1 MRRPSPGLLAWCVLA
16 ASFAAT
22 AASAADLPVPAPAY
36 PPPAYYPPV
45 YDWSGI
51 YIGGNVGGTWMNDG
65 VTTTAA
71 TVFQN
76 LGVQTKVSPFGVIG
90 GAQAGFNVQFSPVV
104 VGFEGAWY
112 ATNLSGTQKTPAAV
126 SGGAIGLFQQST
138 DAAPWLATA
147 AGRIGYAVNDL
158 LFYAKGGAAW
168 MHANYTQS
176 VTSTSP
182 PAGVSTTCGTSPG
195 GGAIA
200 CLGGVLT
207 QQTLTDT
214 RTGFVAGVGFEY
226 GMNENL
232 SIRVEYDYLG
242 FGTKTYNFNNLS
254 YSTLTVTGP
263 PPGAGTPGGPFGIG
277 PFPVSVNSSLQ
288 MVTAGVNY
296 RFTWR

>member
-22 AASAADLPVPAPAY
+22 AASAADMPVPAPAY
-36 PPPAYYPPV
+36 TPPAYHPPV

-51 YIGGNVGGTWMNDG
+51 YIGGNVGGTWMNDV
-65 VTTTAA
+65 VTTTAT

-76 LGVQTKVSPFGVIG
+76 AGVQTKVGPFGVIG

-112 ATNLSGTQKTPAAV
+112 ATNLSGTRQTPAAV
-126 SGGAIGLFQQST
+126 SGGVIGLFQQST

-147 AGRIGYAVNDL
+147 AARIGYAANDL
-158 LFYAKGGAAW
+158 LFYAKGGGAW
-168 MHANYTQS
+168 MRADYTQS
-176 VTSTSP
+176 VTATCAPQPTQP
-182 PAGVSTTCGTSPG
+182 PTCSG
-195 GGAIA
+195 GG
-200 CLGGVLT
+200 VVT
-207 QQTLTDT
+207 QQTLTNT

-242 FGTKTYNFNNLS
+242 FGTKAYTFNNLS
-254 YSTLTVTGP
+254 YTTVAVPGGP
-263 PPGAGTPGGPFGIG
+263 TMGPFGIG
-277 PFPVSVNSSLQ
+277 PFPISVNSSLQ